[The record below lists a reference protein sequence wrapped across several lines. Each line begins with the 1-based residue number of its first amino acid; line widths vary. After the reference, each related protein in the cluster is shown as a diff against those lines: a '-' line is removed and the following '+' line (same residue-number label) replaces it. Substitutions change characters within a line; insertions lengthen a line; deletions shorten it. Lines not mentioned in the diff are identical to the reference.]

1 MKFLR
6 AALLSIP
13 LCFLLP
19 LHAQRSPERVLE
31 WRGGVPL
38 QPSPAPVREPA
49 GGVRPPIAGGGVSPL
64 ELVGAQ
70 FDEERGNLP
79 FRTERMDLPAGVVD
93 IRAVLQDEVVA
104 EVAEGALANATYLE
118 HVGASFQVW
127 TRVGL
132 YRKRTIGSVNVVPLR
147 RNAVTGRFERLVS
160 YRIAVEHV
168 QGLPERGGER
178 DYPASSKL
186 ASGEWYRMTVPREG
200 VYRLTYEQLAARG
213 LNGEVSSDRINVY
226 GNHFGLLPFTNAP
239 VRPSDLLVNAIEVED
254 GGDGSFGPGDHLLF
268 YASGPHNWAL
278 ENGRFVHTYNT
289 YSDSASYFVG
299 IDVEAPVRVGAAATT
314 TDPATAVVTSFSDRH
329 FYEREQSNLLKSGRL
344 WLGELFDLTT
354 SYNFNFNTPFLVP
367 GADATLVVN
376 VVGRTYGLSNSSSFT
391 VTSSGGLQQT
401 IAVQGVSQVNT
412 SPLARAASATYTF
425 SPSGSAVPV
434 SLSFTKFDPVT
445 SVGWLNFLELNCR
458 RELRMTGDQLLFR
471 DLASQGPG
479 QVLEWVL
486 AQAQNVHRVWD
497 VTDPLQPRNVAL
509 EENGNDR
516 RFRMSGELLREFV
529 AFRNANYPSPT
540 VVARVPNQDLHAT
553 ANPVDLVIVSPPEFS
568 AQAARLAERRSSEGL
583 NVVLVSPQQ
592 IYNEFSSGARDA
604 TAIKRFM
611 RMLYDRAGSDPLQMP
626 RHLLLFGD
634 GSYNN
639 LSQAGSN
646 QNFIPTYQSAESI
659 DPRRCYVS
667 DDYFGLLDPSEGEST
682 ADLLDIGVGRLPI
695 STNAQAAEVV
705 NKLLN
710 YDRFQLTTAS
720 GTVCAASGSGGIPDW
735 RTHVLFASDDQEG
748 DIFEGVIHMEQSD
761 RLARRIETEHPRFN
775 VDKVYMDAYQQVVT
789 PGGERYSQANADLR
803 DKVQKGLLLVN
814 YVGHGGEVGWAHERF
829 LDNGTIS
836 AWTNSDGLPLFV
848 TATCEFTRWD
858 DPGRTSA
865 GELVLLNPSGGGI
878 GLMTTARLAFSGQ
891 NFNLAQ
897 SFYDHVFEE
906 TDDLGREAQLGDVF
920 RETKVYMS
928 TNFGSQTNHR
938 HFVLIG
944 DPSMRLAMPR
954 ARITITDVTDTLGT
968 PIDTLKALA
977 TVRIKGF
984 VDNGSG
990 QPMTDFN
997 GVVLPTVFD
1006 KEADQSTLAND
1017 GGSPFTFKARKSTIY
1032 RGRATVREGLF
1043 ELTFVVPSDIN
1054 YQVGTGRVSC
1064 YAENGAMNAVGH
1076 DNTILVGDAATDVA
1090 EDAQGP
1096 EIDLFMNDE
1105 NFVSGGITDG
1115 SPLLFARLFDAN
1127 GINTVG
1133 SSIGHD
1139 LLAVVD
1145 ENTEQAIVLND
1156 LYEADLDTYT
1166 RGQVRYRLSDLADG
1180 EHTLRLKAWDTH
1192 NNSADR
1198 TVEFVV
1204 TNSAEIALER
1214 VLNYPNPFTTRTS
1227 FFFEHNRPC
1236 NTLDVQVQVFTVS
1249 GRLIKTLGRQLA
1261 CEGYRSEGL
1270 EWDGRDD
1277 FGDRIGRGVYVYRL
1291 SVRTPE
1297 GEQAEKFE
1305 KLVILR

>member
-1 MKFLR
+1 MKIR
-6 AALLSIP
+6 CASLLSISLFILSP
-13 LCFLLP
+13 LY
-19 LHAQRSPERVLE
+19 AQRSTQHTLE
-31 WRGGVPL
+31 WRGGVHG
-38 QPSPAPVREPA
+38 QAPTAPGRESSAMAPT
-49 GGVRPPIAGGGVSPL
+49 PIAGVAVPPL

-79 FRTERMDLPAGVVD
+79 FRTERMDLPEGVVD

-104 EVAEGALANATYLE
+104 EVAEGALANAPYLE
-118 HVGASFQVW
+118 HIGASFQVW
-127 TRVGL
+127 TRVGS
-132 YRKRTIGSVNVVPLR
+132 YRKRPIGFVNVVPLR
-147 RNAVTGRFERLVS
+147 RNAVTGRYERLVS
-160 YRIAVEHV
+160 YRIDVEHV
-168 QGLPERGGER
+168 QGLSMRGGER

-200 VYRLTYEQLAARG
+200 VYRLTYEQLASRG
-213 LNGEVSSDRINVY
+213 LDAEVASDRINVY
-226 GNHFGLLPFTNAP
+226 GSHFGLLPFTNAP
-239 VRPSDLLVNAIEVED
+239 DRPTDLLVNAIEVED
-254 GGDGSFGPGDHLLF
+254 GGDGNFGPGDHLLF
-268 YASGPHNWAL
+268 YASGPHTWSVD
-278 ENGRFVHTYNT
+278 NGRFVHTYNT

-299 IDVEAPVRVGAAATT
+299 IDVEAPVRVAAAATT

-329 FYEREQSNLLKSGRL
+329 FHEREQANLLKSGRL

-354 SYNFNFNTPFLVP
+354 SYNFSFNTPFLVT

-401 IAVQGVSQVNT
+401 ITVQGVSQVNT
-412 SPLARAASATYTF
+412 SPLARAASATYTY

-445 SVGWLNFLELNCR
+445 SVGWLNYLELNCR

-509 EENGNDR
+509 EESGNDR

-529 AFRNANYPSPT
+529 AFRNTNYPSPT

-553 ANPVDLVIVSPPEFS
+553 ANPVDLVIVSPPEFT

-611 RMLYDRAGSDPLQMP
+611 RMLYDRAGNDPLLMP

-695 STNAQAAEVV
+695 STTAQATEVV
-705 NKLLN
+705 NKLLS
-710 YDRFQLTTAS
+710 YDRFQLSTATGS
-720 GTVCAASGSGGIPDW
+720 VCAASGSGGIPDW

-789 PGGERYSQANADLR
+789 PGGERYSQANTDLR

-836 AWTNSDGLPLFV
+836 AWTNADGLPLFV

-865 GELVLLNPSGGGI
+865 GELVLLNPGGGGI

-920 RETKVYMS
+920 RETKAYMS

-954 ARITITDVTDTLGT
+954 ARISVTEVTDTLGT
-968 PIDTLKALA
+968 PIDTMKALA

-990 QPMTDFN
+990 QPMADFN

-1017 GGSPFTFKARKSTIY
+1017 GGSPFEFKARKSTIY
-1032 RGRATVREGLF
+1032 RGRATVREGRF
-1043 ELTFVVPSDIN
+1043 ELTFVVPGDIN

-1064 YAENGAMNAVGH
+1064 YAENGVLNAVGY
-1076 DNTILVGDAATDVA
+1076 DNSVLVGDAASDVA

-1105 NFVSGGITDG
+1105 NFVSGGVTDG
-1115 SPLLFARLFDAN
+1115 SPLLFAKLFDEN

-1156 LYEADLDTYT
+1156 LYEADLDTY
-1166 RGQVRYRLSDLADG
+1166 RSGQVRYRLSDLAEG

-1227 FFFEHNRPC
+1227 FYFEHNRPC

-1291 SVRTPE
+1291 SVRTPD